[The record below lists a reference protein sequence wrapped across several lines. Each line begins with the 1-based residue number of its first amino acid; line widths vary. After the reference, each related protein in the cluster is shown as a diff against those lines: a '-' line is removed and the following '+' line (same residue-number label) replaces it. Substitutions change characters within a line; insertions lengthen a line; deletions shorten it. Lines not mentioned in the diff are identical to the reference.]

1 MESLISSGKIT
12 VVSSGGDGTDLTAS
26 FLNLLQTTTHPKDS
40 SSPAPEPQGAVLRW
54 AVEVNKEEELTLR
67 LQALPL
73 AATAVDANPLL
84 NLDSCPSR
92 TLAEFWLRSVVE
104 EQGGGARGPL
114 PILFARDP
122 QLARRNIR
130 TNPDFVLP
138 GWSPFLSITGLH
150 MDMRRLIF
158 KFI

>member
-1 MESLISSGKIT
+1 LESLITSGKIT
-12 VVSSGGDGTDLTAS
+12 VVSSGGDSTDLTAS
-26 FLNLLQTTTHPKDS
+26 FLNLLQTTTHPKDG
-40 SSPAPEPQGAVLRW
+40 SSPEHQGAVLRW

-73 AATAVDANPLL
+73 AATAVAANPLL

-158 KFI
+158 IFYL